1 MKTLLVYLLLSFPL
15 VAKWED
21 WSIEDKNLFKLYVVG
36 SSLDYMQTKQ
46 ALKSPYYKEGNPI
59 FGSNPSSERLLL
71 QKTVGAGLLY
81 FTMDRTKPT
90 RARRNGLLTANAIQ
104 WGVVIHNEKIGAT
117 FQYSW

>member
-1 MKTLLVYLLLSFPL
+1 MIKVLLLLLSFNTQ
-15 VAKWED
+15 AAWTD

-71 QKTVGAGLLY
+71 QKTLGAGLIY
-81 FTMDRTKPT
+81 FTVDRIKST
-90 RARRNGLLTANAIQ
+90 RDRRSGLLTANAIQ

>member
-71 QKTVGAGLLY
+71 QKTVEAGLIY
-81 FTMDRTKPT
+81 FTVDRTKST
-90 RARRNGLLTANAIQ
+90 RGRRSGLLAANAVQ
-104 WGVVIHNEKIGAT
+104 WGVVIHNEHVGAT
-117 FQYSW
+117 FLYSW